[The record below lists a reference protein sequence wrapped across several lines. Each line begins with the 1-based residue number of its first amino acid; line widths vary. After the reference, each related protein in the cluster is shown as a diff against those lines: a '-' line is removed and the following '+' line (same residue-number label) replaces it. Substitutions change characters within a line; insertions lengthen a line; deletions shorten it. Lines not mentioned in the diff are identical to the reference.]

1 MIFSSEQIPNGFPS
15 RRYTIPCIIQPMS
28 LPEDPS
34 APEQPI
40 IPDDNLPSRGTIQ
53 LPPARR
59 RRARR
64 SLLTAADSERA
75 RVLEN
80 LGRRAFPA
88 FEFFLFSLLCGAVLS
103 AGYLLDSNSLLL
115 LGILL
120 APLMTPFVGL
130 TLATV
135 TGAWRFFFQ
144 TFAGLLL
151 GGLLIFVTGAIAG
164 LAARI
169 WMPMPMVQ
177 ASNQAHLWWPNL
189 FVLVIGAVLLIVSFV
204 RSEEKPILPSVMVAY
219 ELYLPLSA
227 AGFGLGSGAE
237 NIWPNGLLIFFFH
250 FALSILV
257 GAIVLVALRFRP
269 ARFMGYILPFSA
281 ILASLAL
288 IFILSGLGN
297 MLAGFFIPPPTVQPT
312 ATATSIPQAFWTST
326 PSASPI
332 PPTATL
338 TATIAPTPTPSQTP
352 TPKPTPVYGKIYSA
366 AGDGALV
373 RSEAGGGYVVG
384 SLVND
389 YLVEILGVVQTEDG
403 VFWYHIRTA
412 DGIVGWVLE
421 SVVVMPTPIPT
432 TTP

>member
-1 MIFSSEQIPNGFPS
+1 
-15 RRYTIPCIIQPMS
+15 MS

-34 APEQPI
+34 ISEQPI
-40 IPDDNLPSRGTIQ
+40 IPDDSLPSSGTIQ

-64 SLLTAADSERA
+64 SLLTASDNERA

-103 AGYLLDSNSLLL
+103 AGYLLDSHSLLL

-135 TGAWRFFFQ
+135 TGSWRFFFQ

-151 GGLLIFVTGAIAG
+151 GGLLIFATGTIAG
-164 LAARI
+164 FAARI
-169 WMPMPMVQ
+169 WMPMPLVQ
-177 ASNQAHLWWPNL
+177 ANNQAHLWWPNL
-189 FVLVIGAVLLIVSFV
+189 FVLVIGAVLLVISFV

-250 FALSILV
+250 FALCILV
-257 GAIVLVALRFRP
+257 GAIALIALRFRP
-269 ARFMGYILPFSA
+269 ANFFGYLLPVSA
-281 ILASLAL
+281 TLASLVL
-288 IFILSGLGN
+288 ISILSGLGN

-326 PSASPI
+326 PSPSSTPPV
-332 PPTATL
+332 PPTVTL
-338 TATIAPTPTPSQTP
+338 TATIAPTLTPSQTP
-352 TPKPTPVYGKIYSA
+352 TPKPTPVYGKIYST
-366 AGDGALV
+366 AGDGALI
-373 RSEAGGGYVVG
+373 RSEPGGGYVIG

-389 YLVEILGVVQTEDG
+389 YLVEILASVQTQDG
-403 VFWYHIRTA
+403 IFWYHIRTT
-412 DGIVGWVLE
+412 DGKDGWVLQ
-421 SVVVMPTPIPT
+421 SVVVFPTPVPT
-432 TTP
+432 STATP